1 MNPNERTGFD
11 DQIADL
17 RALLEDDPGAAL
29 PLVEDLHD
37 RSRDEG
43 DDLRA
48 TAAYLLGQAR
58 AATGD
63 IAGAEE
69 LVRDAQARW
78 ERVDNQVQA
87 VRTRAGL
94 MQLLTTTG
102 RSDDAIRTGL
112 DGLDLLAEGPPDP
125 AAGEVLGLLHQNIGV
140 AAGHVGSFQMA
151 LDSYDR
157 AAEAYRTSGCHE
169 RLPFLAAN
177 RAAELLDLGRVGEA
191 LVELEHAR
199 MSAETVG
206 SGALVARCDAMSG
219 WGQVLAGNPDLGI
232 RHLRSAVDGFRAGAM
247 RVDAELAMLRLGEA
261 HLLLSDWPEAAA
273 VFDALLAPDT
283 PIATITRCAA
293 RTGAAA
299 ATIGQGHLG
308 AARHELE
315 AAIDAW
321 DTAGNLPGAITARLE
336 LAGLLLAVGDQ
347 DAAIA
352 ASLDAADSLGTDGP
366 ERYPL
371 QMLYVTLRLVD
382 VLLPDHEAARP
393 YAEQGVTIATR
404 LGIPLLVCRARRRL
418 GSVELAAGD
427 ATAAEPHLRE
437 TIALGEALR
446 ARLPREGQRLSFGDD
461 VDLALS
467 MITDILID
475 QGTVASVNEAAA
487 LADRRRDR
495 VLRELLDGTVQ
506 LDRLEPA
513 TGPDPFDTAMTAV
526 SDALLDADS
535 PRRAAALRE
544 HVRGL
549 VEAQPERT
557 HVTSSGAAV
566 AAERPKPAPFARREH
581 IGHDRI
587 GADDSSAA
595 VIAYTVVGERL
606 AAFVTRGSLTRAVRL
621 DADTRS
627 VAELLEELDA
637 ELWQAGVSARAA
649 LDGTH
654 PFTRSA
660 NGLLRRIGAI
670 LIDPLAHLLPR
681 VAGRGS
687 WQVVP
692 HGLLHDVPFH
702 GLITTDGPLVDQAAI
717 TICPN
722 LSFTAPA
729 GHRAGRGRRV
739 LTIGLPTAGIPGVAD
754 ELAAFGASGLP
765 TEVLIGAEATSQ
777 ALATAAARA
786 DILHLAGH
794 GEFDRDHPRRSRLH
808 LADGS
813 ITADEVARLDLQ
825 GMTVI
830 VSACESGRAGYR
842 APTGAAIGLGRAFLA
857 AGAHHVLASRW
868 LLDDRVAAETTAALA
883 RALADGLPVSAA
895 LRRAQQEQRT
905 TTPHPAHWAAFSVL
919 GHPDPP
925 EVYR

>member
-1 MNPNERTGFD
+1 
-11 DQIADL
+11 
-17 RALLEDDPGAAL
+17 
-29 PLVEDLHD
+29 
-37 RSRDEG
+37 
-43 DDLRA
+43 
-48 TAAYLLGQAR
+48 
-58 AATGD
+58 
-63 IAGAEE
+63 
-69 LVRDAQARW
+69 
-78 ERVDNQVQA
+78 
-87 VRTRAGL
+87 
-94 MQLLTTTG
+94 
-102 RSDDAIRTGL
+102 
-112 DGLDLLAEGPPDP
+112 
-125 AAGEVLGLLHQNIGV
+125 VLGLLHQNIGV

-461 VDLALS
+461 IDLALS

-475 QGTVASVNEAAA
+475 QGTAASVNEAAA

-506 LDRLEPA
+506 LDRLEQA

-566 AAERPKPAPFARREH
+566 AAERPKPAPRATGTHRARPH
-581 IGHDRI
+581 
-587 GADDSSAA
+587 GADDGSTA

-606 AAFVTRGSLTRAVRL
+606 AAFVTRGSITRAVRL

-660 NGLLRRIGAI
+660 NRLLRRIGAI
-670 LIDPLAHLLPR
+670 LIDPLAHLLPTR
-681 VAGRGS
+681 RRARLLAGRAARA
-687 WQVVP
+687 
-692 HGLLHDVPFH
+692 LHDVPFH
-702 GLITTDGPLVDQAAI
+702 GLITTDGPLIDQAAI

-830 VSACESGRAGYR
+830 VSACDSGRAGYR

-857 AGAHHVLASRW
+857 AGAHTVLASRW
-868 LLDDRVAAETTAALA
+868 LLDDRVAADTIAALA
-883 RALADGLPVSAA
+883 RAAR
-895 LRRAQQEQRT
+895 RRAS
-905 TTPHPAHWAAFSVL
+905 P
-919 GHPDPP
+919 
-925 EVYR
+925 